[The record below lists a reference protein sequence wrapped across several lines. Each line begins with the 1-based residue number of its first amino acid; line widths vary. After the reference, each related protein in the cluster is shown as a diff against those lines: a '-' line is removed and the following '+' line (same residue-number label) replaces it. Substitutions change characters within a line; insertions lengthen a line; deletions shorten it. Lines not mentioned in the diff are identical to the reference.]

1 MTSEKFISVQ
11 YLRAFAATLV
21 VVFHAFSIPA
31 IRQASPFAF
40 GQFGV
45 ELFFVISGFVMWITT
60 QNREKSP
67 VEFWKARVIRIVPL
81 YWFFTSLFVVCAAK
95 GLTST
100 PATFDAVYILKSYF
114 FIPASNP
121 ISGLPNPVYSLGW
134 TLNYEMFFYL
144 IFGWTLL
151 IGNTSMRL
159 ATVLAALLSL
169 VLLGVIVR
177 PTDPI
182 LATYTAP
189 IILDF
194 AAGVVIARFASFF
207 VRLGRVTGLFLLAA
221 GIAMFFVPN
230 PLGFAVGSTCLVGG
244 AVALEPQ
251 VQRSPSLSLLFLG
264 NASYSIYLAHPFAQ
278 RAFAV
283 ALTHLKLSTAL
294 MLVLG
299 TGAGVIGALAYVL
312 IERPLMAW
320 LRKLR
325 WPAQSDNRAVAG
337 TKLD

>member
-1 MTSEKFISVQ
+1 MFSPTQLGLDLLLPV
-11 YLRAFAATLV
+11 YRAG
-21 VVFHAFSIPA
+21 I
-31 IRQASPFAF
+31 
-40 GQFGV
+40 
-45 ELFFVISGFVMWITT
+45 
-60 QNREKSP
+60 
-67 VEFWKARVIRIVPL
+67 
-81 YWFFTSLFVVCAAK
+81 TSLSLSAEEVSVKEEAA
-95 GLTST
+95 
-100 PATFDAVYILKSYF
+100 
-114 FIPASNP
+114 
-121 ISGLPNPVYSLGW
+121 
-134 TLNYEMFFYL
+134 
-144 IFGWTLL
+144 
-151 IGNTSMRL
+151 
-159 ATVLAALLSL
+159 
-169 VLLGVIVR
+169 
-177 PTDPI
+177 
-182 LATYTAP
+182 
-189 IILDF
+189 

-251 VQRSPSLSLLFLG
+251 VRRSPSLSLLFLG